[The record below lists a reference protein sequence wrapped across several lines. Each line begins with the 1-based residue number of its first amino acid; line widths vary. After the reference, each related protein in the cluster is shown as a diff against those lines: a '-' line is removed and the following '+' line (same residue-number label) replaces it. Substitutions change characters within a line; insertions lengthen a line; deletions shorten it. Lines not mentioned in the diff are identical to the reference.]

1 MIRLGI
7 DIVDIA
13 RLKDRMDSWPKLAD
27 RMFTKAEQQY
37 CLSRPHPPQ
46 HFAARAAAKE
56 ATFKALG
63 EGWPLVR
70 WTDVEVVSGANR
82 GRPVLVLTGRA
93 AELAGDSAPVV
104 SLAHDAG
111 VAIAEVLLVDRS

>member
-13 RLKDRMDSWPKLAD
+13 RLADRMATWPKLAD
-27 RMFTKAEQQY
+27 RMFTPAEQQY
-37 CLSRPHPPQ
+37 CMSRPSPPQ

-63 EGWPLVR
+63 EGWPLVG
-70 WTDVEVVSGANR
+70 WTDIEVVSGENR
-82 GRPVLVLTGRA
+82 GRPSLELSGRA
-93 AELAGDSAPVV
+93 AELAGGATALI

-111 VAIAEVLLVDRS
+111 VAIAEVLLVDP

>member
-13 RLKDRMDSWPKLAD
+13 RLADRMQTWPKLAD
-27 RMFTKAEQQY
+27 RMFTRAEQEY
-37 CLSRPHPPQ
+37 CLSRPSPPQ

-70 WTDVEVVSGANR
+70 WTDIEVVAGENR
-82 GRPVLVLTGRA
+82 GRPALVLTGHA
-93 AELAGDSAPVV
+93 AELLGGSTPVV

-111 VAIAEVLLVDRS
+111 VAIAEVLLVD

>member
-1 MIRLGI
+1 MIRMGI

-13 RLKDRMDSWPKLAD
+13 RLADRMEQWPKLAD
-27 RMFTKAEQQY
+27 RMFTKAEQEY
-37 CLSRPHPPQ
+37 CLGRPHPPQ

-70 WTDVEVVSGANR
+70 WTEVEVVSGANR
-82 GRPVLVLTGRA
+82 GRPSLVLTGHA
-93 AELAGDSAPVV
+93 AELAGSSTALV

-111 VAIAEVLLVDRS
+111 VAVAEVLLVDQP

>member
-1 MIRLGI
+1 MIRMGI

-13 RLKDRMDSWPKLAD
+13 RLAGRMEQWPRLAD
-27 RMFTKAEQQY
+27 RMFTKAEREY
-37 CLSRPHPPQ
+37 CLSRPSPAQ

-70 WTDVEVVSGANR
+70 WTDVEVVSGPSR
-82 GRPVLVLTGRA
+82 SRPNLVLTGHA
-93 AELAGDSAPVV
+93 AELAGTSTAVI

-111 VAIAEVLLVDRS
+111 VAIAEVLLVDD

>member
-13 RLKDRMDSWPKLAD
+13 RLADRMQSWPKLAD
-27 RMFTKAEQQY
+27 RMFTGAEQQY
-37 CLSRPHPPQ
+37 CLSRPNPPQ

-70 WTDVEVVSGANR
+70 WTEVEVISGANR
-82 GRPVLVLTGRA
+82 GRPTLVLTGHA
-93 AELAGDSAPVV
+93 AELAGDSTPVV

-111 VAIAEVLLVDRS
+111 VAIAEVLLVD

>member
-1 MIRLGI
+1 LGI

-13 RLKDRMDSWPKLAD
+13 RLKDRMDSWPRLAD

-82 GRPVLVLTGRA
+82 GRPSLVLTGRA
-93 AELAGDSAPVV
+93 AELAGNSTPVV

-111 VAIAEVLLVDRS
+111 VAIAEVLLVDRP

>member
-13 RLKDRMDSWPKLAD
+13 RLADRMDTWPKLAD
-27 RMFTKAEQQY
+27 RMFTKAEQEY
-37 CLSRPHPPQ
+37 CLSRPYPPQ

-63 EGWPLVR
+63 EGWPLVS

-82 GRPVLVLTGRA
+82 GRPALVLTGRA
-93 AELAGDSAPVV
+93 AELLGRSTPVV

-111 VAIAEVLLVDRS
+111 VAIAEVLLVDRT

>member
-13 RLKDRMDSWPKLAD
+13 RLADRMQTWPKLAD
-27 RMFTKAEQQY
+27 RMFTKAEQEY
-37 CLSRPHPPQ
+37 CMGRPSPAQ

-56 ATFKALG
+56 ATFNALG
-63 EGWPLVR
+63 EGWPLVG

-82 GRPVLVLTGRA
+82 GRPTLVLTGHA
-93 AELAGDSAPVV
+93 AELAGNSTPVI

-111 VAIAEVLLVDRS
+111 VAIAEVLLVD

>member
-1 MIRLGI
+1 MIRIGHRHSGHRAPGRPDADLAE
-7 DIVDIA
+7 A
-13 RLKDRMDSWPKLAD
+13 R
-27 RMFTKAEQQY
+27 
-37 CLSRPHPPQ
+37 RPDVHQGRAGVLPEPAASPPQ

-70 WTDVEVVSGANR
+70 WTDVEVVSGENR
-82 GRPVLVLTGRA
+82 GRPSLVLTGHA
-93 AELAGDSAPVV
+93 AELAGEATPLV

-111 VAIAEVLLVDRS
+111 VAIAEVLLVD

>member
-13 RLKDRMDSWPKLAD
+13 RLADRMEAWPKLAD
-27 RMFTKAEQQY
+27 RMFTKAEQDY
-37 CLSRPHPPQ
+37 CRSRPSPPQ

-63 EGWPLVR
+63 EGWPLVK
-70 WTDVEVVSGANR
+70 WTEVEVVSGPNR
-82 GRPVLVLTGRA
+82 GRPALVLTGHA
-93 AELAGDSAPVV
+93 AELAGTSTPVV

-111 VAIAEVLLVDRS
+111 VAIAEVLLVDQP

>member
-13 RLKDRMDSWPKLAD
+13 RLADRMQTWPKLAD
-27 RMFTKAEQQY
+27 RMFTKAEQRY
-37 CLSRPHPPQ
+37 CLSRPSPPQ

-63 EGWPLVR
+63 EGWPLVS
-70 WTDVEVVSGANR
+70 WTDVEVVSGAGR
-82 GRPVLVLTGRA
+82 GRPTLVLTGRA
-93 AELAGDSAPVV
+93 ADLAGGSTPVI

-111 VAIAEVLLVDRS
+111 VAVAEVLMVD